1 MTTAPAAAPGCGFD
15 PANGDHQAAL
25 MRAIDNIRAELAAL
39 KETTN
44 CSDQFL
50 KEMIEDCIIDHLEE
64 QG

>member
-1 MTTAPAAAPGCGFD
+1 
-15 PANGDHQAAL
+15 